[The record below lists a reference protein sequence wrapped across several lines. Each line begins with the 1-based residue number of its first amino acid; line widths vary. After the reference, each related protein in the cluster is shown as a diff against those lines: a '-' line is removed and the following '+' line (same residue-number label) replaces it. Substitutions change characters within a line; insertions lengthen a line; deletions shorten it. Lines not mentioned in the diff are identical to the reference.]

1 MCFANSDERYIPSWY
16 LSSVESRRK
25 NWLGLSELRQW
36 HLGIYAALDE
46 REKKGVGGEREE
58 EQSVTAIRSFLSFSR
73 IYIEILSYAYTVL
86 PSLPLSFSR
95 NLCTTPSYSCCS
107 RFSPNGIS
115 YLVSRFSL
123 SIFFPLPRFPPAPR
137 FCVNLHSLLLSR
149 PVLSPFACLSWRSF
163 SPTMLYLPGICV
175 YLMLS
180 LLPFYYHCIVIS
192 RNQPYG
198 NVSFKLNT

>member
-1 MCFANSDERYIPSWY
+1 MISLSCGKQKEKLIRTIRAAPMASRNIRGFRWERK
-16 LSSVESRRK
+16 EGR
-25 NWLGLSELRQW
+25 
-36 HLGIYAALDE
+36 
-46 REKKGVGGEREE
+46 GGRGREREE

-86 PSLPLSFSR
+86 PSLPLPFSR
-95 NLCTTPSYSCCS
+95 NLCATPSSSCFS

-115 YLVSRFSL
+115 HLVSRFSL

-149 PVLSPFACLSWRSF
+149 LFCLLSHVCLDVLF
-163 SPTMLYLPGICV
+163 SPQCFTFPGICV
-175 YLMLS
+175 YRLS